1 MKNLNIEQWK
11 EIADLTKKINQ
22 DTNRL
27 TILANKGMGSKR
39 VSPLRR
45 SSRHLNKFRSDAEN
59 LMFEKGIIDKNIFY
73 GNQGAEE

>member
-1 MKNLNIEQWK
+1 MKNLNVEQWK
-11 EIADLTKKINQ
+11 EIADLAKKINQ

-27 TILANKGMGSKR
+27 IITASNGMGSKR
-39 VSPLRR
+39 VDSLSR

-73 GNQGAEE
+73 GNQSVEE